1 MSELTRTTMAI
12 EKSLLGRF
20 DAWMERRGYT
30 NRSEAMR
37 DLIRQAII
45 EQEWSDP
52 AAQVVASLSIIYDHA
67 AHTLAQQLTQLQHED
82 HHAVLCSQHIHLDH
96 HHCLEV
102 ILLRGSAG
110 QLRRIADAIIATR
123 GVKAGELTLMSPNVT

>member
-1 MSELTRTTMAI
+1 MSKLTRTTLAI
-12 EKSLLGRF
+12 EEPLLKRF
-20 DAWMERRGYT
+20 DQWMERRGYT

-37 DLIRQAII
+37 DMIRQVLV

-52 AAQVVASLSIIYDHA
+52 AAHVVASLSIIFDHA

-96 HHCLEV
+96 NNCLEV
-102 ILLRGSAG
+102 ILLRGTAG
-110 QLRRIADAIIATR
+110 QLRRIADAIISTR
-123 GVKAGELTLMSPNVT
+123 GVKAGHLTLMSANV